1 MARIPLKWTGWLVL
15 APATLVIGLISVRV
29 VMEGDIIRNLNSLGI
44 EVNSK
49 HKGLSWTEDEVGIA
63 LSVIHVGESA
73 IEAGLRVG
81 DVIFEVDGRPIEKKN
96 YFQLHQLREAARLS
110 VRRDGSNKMVEL
122 KYTGLYRRFGAW
134 VSSHL
139 SPPYHVVFARSS
151 AAEPAVVSKEYA
163 AGQ

>member
-15 APATLVIGLISVRV
+15 APATLVIGLIAVRV

-49 HKGLSWTEDEVGIA
+49 KGGEMA
-63 LSVIHVGESA
+63 LSVTHAGENA

-81 DVIFEVDGRPIEKKN
+81 DVIFEVDGRPIEKKSC
-96 YFQLHQLREAARLS
+96 FQLHQLREAARLS
-110 VRRDGSNKMVEL
+110 VRRDGTNRMVEL

-134 VSSHL
+134 VSNHL
-139 SPPYHVVFARSS
+139 SPPYHVVFAGSS
-151 AAEPAVVSKEYA
+151 ATEPTAVSKKYA